1 MKKVSL
7 CVSSQIGCAL
17 DCQFCMTG
25 EGGFRRNLRVDEILD
40 QVIHARGM
48 MAPNERIAN
57 VVFMGMGEPMLNLDA
72 VIPALRLLTNPTAF
86 NFATRRVTVS
96 TAGVIPGIR
105 TFGEA
110 RTDVNLAVSL
120 NATTQEVRDAIM
132 PGCKKWPLESLLE
145 ACRHFPLYKRRR
157 VTFEYV
163 LLKNV
168 NDTDADR
175 ARLVKMLR
183 GLTCKI
189 NLILYNPGTAAP
201 LAPTSESAAEAFR
214 EFLTKAHF
222 TASLRRSKGRGL
234 LAACGQLAAH
244 VRGLEQDEA
253 GPSQISADQ
262 EEKQP

>member
-1 MKKVSL
+1 
-7 CVSSQIGCAL
+7 
-17 DCQFCMTG
+17 
-25 EGGFRRNLRVDEILD
+25 
-40 QVIHARGM
+40 
-48 MAPNERIAN
+48 
-57 VVFMGMGEPMLNLDA
+57 
-72 VIPALRLLTNPTAF
+72 
-86 NFATRRVTVS
+86 
-96 TAGVIPGIR
+96 
-105 TFGEA
+105 
-110 RTDVNLAVSL
+110 
-120 NATTQEVRDAIM
+120 
-132 PGCKKWPLESLLE
+132 
-145 ACRHFPLYKRRR
+145 
-157 VTFEYV
+157 
-163 LLKNV
+163 
-168 NDTDADR
+168 
-175 ARLVKMLR
+175 MLR